1 VQNFESPGCSQ
12 HTGSNSGLSGGC
24 SCVVS
29 SLEILDSKGGRWN
42 EGKTDKGVITQAR
55 APLVEVLDQAFSLKL
70 LECRENRL
78 AIIVAG
84 DGKNSERRTRTL
96 PCPEHRA
103 KFPKDELRLRP
114 REVNRRSTRRA
125 WTQVAAEYQCVRFA
139 AQGRLTGGLVK
150 RQMAVQ
156 VRGVDEAS
164 QGSLPKRRDA

>member
-1 VQNFESPGCSQ
+1 
-12 HTGSNSGLSGGC
+12 
-24 SCVVS
+24 VVS
-29 SLEILDSKGGRWN
+29 ALEILDSKGGRWN
-42 EGKTDKGVITQAR
+42 EGKADKGVVTQAC
-55 APLVEVLDQAFSLKL
+55 ASLVEVLDQAFSLKL

-125 WTQVAAEYQCVRFA
+125 WTQVAAEYQCVRFET
-139 AQGRLTGGLVK
+139 QGCLTGGLVK
-150 RQMAVQ
+150 RQKAVQ
-156 VRGVDEAS
+156 VRGIDEAS
-164 QGSLPKRRDA
+164 QGSLRKRRDA